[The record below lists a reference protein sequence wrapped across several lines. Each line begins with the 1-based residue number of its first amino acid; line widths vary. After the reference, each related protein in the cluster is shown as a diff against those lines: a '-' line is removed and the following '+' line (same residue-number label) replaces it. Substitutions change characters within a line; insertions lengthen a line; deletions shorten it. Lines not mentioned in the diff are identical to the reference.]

1 MQEGDLFSILNTLEN
16 DSHRLDQL
24 QKTLVDLERRQQKR
38 DEDKELTPGPDY
50 DKDGPPPHYLKD
62 ANSAKIDK
70 MMNWTEEIPQLAQIV
85 EDSNKRVTE
94 AE

>member
-1 MQEGDLFSILNTLEN
+1 LN
-16 DSHRLDQL
+16 
-24 QKTLVDLERRQQKR
+24 
-38 DEDKELTPGPDY
+38 PGPKY

-62 ANSAKIDK
+62 GNDAKIDK